1 MLTPSS
7 LPSCTLCRHPGD
19 VGVVHEGAVDDQ
31 DDIDGDGGLNLV
43 LLLLS
48 SSMRSTP

>member
-19 VGVVHEGAVDDQ
+19 VGAVDEGAADDR
-31 DDIDGDGGLNLV
+31 DGIDGDGGLNLV

>member
-31 DDIDGDGGLNLV
+31 DDIDGGLNLV